1 MENEEKIEAEPKKN
15 NNMSLAFSIIV
26 AAVLISGAIIF
37 SSSAK
42 NNDGGAPGNIP
53 IDEVSAEDFVRGNPN
68 AEITLIEYSDF
79 SCSFCG
85 KHHPT
90 LKKLIENYDGKVK
103 WVYRHLPI
111 FNQPAAVASQC
122 VGNIGGNDKFWEYS
136 DILMNDQ
143 KSINQDFLKEKAV
156 LLGIDAG
163 KYETCI
169 NDGVVSSKI
178 SKDFSRTRILAGF
191 NSTPSQ
197 VLIDASGNMYP
208 FTGALSYEEMK
219 ALIDSVL

>member
-1 MENEEKIEAEPKKN
+1 MEHKEKIEIEPKKQRT
-15 NNMSLAFSIIV
+15 MSLGASIIV

-42 NNDGGAPGNIP
+42 SEDKVAGGKIP
-53 IDEVSAEDFVRGNPN
+53 IEPVSAEDFVRGNPN
-68 AEITLIEYSDF
+68 AEITIVEYSDF
-79 SCSFCG
+79 SCGFCG
-85 KHHPT
+85 IHHPT
-90 LKKLIENYDGKVK
+90 LKKLIENYNGKVK

-136 DILMNDQ
+136 DILMADQ
-143 KSINQDFLKEKAV
+143 KSINQSYLKDKAV
-156 LLGIDAG
+156 SLGIDGEA
-163 KYETCI
+163 YETCVNNGI
-169 NDGVVSSKI
+169 VSSKI

-208 FTGALSYEEMK
+208 FTGALGLEEMS
-219 ALIDSVL
+219 ALVDSVL